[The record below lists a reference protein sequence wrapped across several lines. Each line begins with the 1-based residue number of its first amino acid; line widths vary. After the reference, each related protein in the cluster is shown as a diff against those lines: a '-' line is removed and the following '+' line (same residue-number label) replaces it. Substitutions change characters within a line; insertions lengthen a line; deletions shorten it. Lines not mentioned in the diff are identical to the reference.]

1 MCNHVRPVNIAK
13 TLFKLNLA
21 FSLALAA
28 VIPALAHDVGL
39 SSATVQ
45 WRTNRLEMLLAFAVR
60 ETEEV
65 VALDVNQDG
74 NVSADEFVLG
84 RDKLAT
90 AMATNC
96 PVHFDGVLMSPAE
109 IRCQLDELKNVE
121 LFLSWP
127 NPQFKKLEMDF
138 LVIRQLTPGHRMFL
152 TLQNPSGET
161 IAERLLSQSST
172 LVTIQLDATTTAT
185 TATASTNAPPPT
197 FAGFLKLGVEHI
209 LTGYDHLLFLFA
221 LLVVTRD
228 FKSALKVITCFTIA
242 HSITL
247 GVATFDLLHLSSR
260 IVEPLIAVTIVYVG
274 VENILA
280 RGDPHGRWMLT
291 FAFGLI
297 HGFGFASV
305 LREMGVGA
313 HSGGVAMPLFSFN
326 LGVELG
332 QLAVAVIALPIIWQL
347 RKKETFLRRGVPVCS
362 VIVAVLGAFW
372 LVERIWPH

>member
-1 MCNHVRPVNIAK
+1 MNLAK
-13 TLFKLNLA
+13 TFFK
-21 FSLALAA
+21 LALALGLLRSA
-28 VIPALAHDVGL
+28 TIPAHAHDVGL

-45 WRTNRLEMLLAFAVR
+45 LRTNRLEMLLTFAVR

-65 VALDVNQDG
+65 VSLDVNQDG
-74 NVSADEFVLG
+74 NVSPDEFVLG
-84 RDKLAT
+84 RDKLA
-90 AMATNC
+90 AAIATNC
-96 PVHFDGVLMSPAE
+96 PVRFDGVLVQPTE
-109 IRCQLDELKNVE
+109 VRCDLDTLNNVE
-121 LFLSWP
+121 LFLSCP

-138 LVIRQLTPGHRMFL
+138 LIIRQLTPGHRMFL
-152 TLQNPSGET
+152 TFQNPEGET

-172 LVTIQLDATTTAT
+172 LVTIQLDATAQTSSA
-185 TATASTNAPPPT
+185 AALNNSPPPT

-228 FKSALKVITCFTIA
+228 FKSAIKVITCFTIA

-247 GVATFDLLHLSSR
+247 GVATFDLLHVSSR
-260 IVEPLIAVTIVYVG
+260 IVEPLIAVTIIYVG
-274 VENILA
+274 LENILA
-280 RGDPHGRWMLT
+280 KGDPHGRWMLT

-332 QLAVAVIALPIIWQL
+332 QLAVAIIALPIIWQL
-347 RKKETFLRRGVPVCS
+347 RKKEIFLRRGVPACS
-362 VIVAVLGAFW
+362 VIVALLGAFW
-372 LVERIWPH
+372 FLQRVWPT